1 VERRFR
7 LTRSEDFKRVR
18 RSGRSYAHPLIV
30 LVAIPN
36 DDQALRVGIA
46 AGRSVGNAV
55 KRNRSKRLIRA
66 SMHAMLGEINS
77 GWDLVILAR
86 QPVCT
91 ATYLQTKEALHSLL
105 KRARLIKVENGS
117 Q

>member
-7 LTRSEDFKRVR
+7 LTRSIDFKRVR
-18 RSGRSYAHPLIV
+18 RSGRSYAHPLVV
-30 LVAIPN
+30 LIATPN
-36 DDQALRVGIA
+36 ENQLLRIGIA

-66 SMHAMLGEINS
+66 SLHAILGEITS

-86 QPVCT
+86 KPLSS
-91 ATYLQTKEALHSLL
+91 ATFLQTKEAVRYLL
-105 KRARLIKVENGS
+105 NRAHLIKVGNGC
-117 Q
+117 